1 MIVHIF
7 RNVFVEP
14 AIKDL
19 QLSISKNF
27 KFKIYDY
34 ENFFNITNIKS
45 ESLILYIIDLK
56 KIKRKNNFIIK
67 INQIKKI
74 LKKKKCQIYV
84 LYLNK
89 KKENFKSI
97 VSLNLSNFIISNKN
111 KNPALVFNTNA
122 IEKIKHIIFLLIN
135 ININQKIRALALDLD
150 NTLWDGVIGEDTK
163 LRLNYLQKENLR
175 LIKNLIDKGLI
186 ISIVSKNNI
195 KDVEKYKNK
204 TFKYILNKSKKFI
217 NWNEKLF
224 SINKFIKWS
233 KIHESNIIFVD
244 DSHIEIQKIQGR
256 FNKILC
262 INAQEIEIFN
272 FFLRAMNQDL
282 QKNTTSSKRILDLK
296 NNEKREE
303 IQKKNI
309 NIKKFFQ
316 IIKPEVIF
324 FRNHKKHLNRLE
336 EMSLK
341 INQFNTT
348 TKRYIKKEFEKIFE
362 NINNYVFTISLKDKF
377 GDSGVI
383 GYMIF
388 DSTKKNHLK
397 IIDLKLSCR
406 ALGRNLEFYFIYTLI
421 KKYFNKYKF
430 LTIDFKKTNRNS
442 PAKKLLENHGLLKGK
457 IDLKKIMK
465 FRNEKEII
473 TKFR

>member
-7 RNVFVEP
+7 RNVFIEP

-19 QLSISKNF
+19 ELSISKNF

-34 ENFFNITNIKS
+34 ENFFDITNITS
-45 ESLILYIIDLK
+45 GSLIIYIIDLK
-56 KIKRKNNFIIK
+56 KIKQKKYFIFK

-74 LKKKKCQIYV
+74 LKKNRSNIYI
-84 LYLNK
+84 LYLNNK
-89 KKENFKSI
+89 KKKFNSI

-135 ININQKIRALALDLD
+135 VNINQKIRALALDLD
-150 NTLWDGVIGEDTK
+150 NTLWNGVIGEDTK
-163 LRLNYLQKENLR
+163 LELNHLQKDNLR
-175 LIKNLIDKGLI
+175 LIKKLIDKGLI

-195 KDVEKYKNK
+195 NDVKKYKNK

-217 NWNEKLF
+217 NWNEKLL
-224 SINKFIKWS
+224 SINQFIKWS
-233 KIHESNIIFVD
+233 KIHEANILFVD
-244 DSHIEIQKIQGR
+244 DSHIEIQKIQDR

-262 INAQEIEIFN
+262 INAQEIQIFN
-272 FFLRAMNQDL
+272 FILEAMNQKL

-309 NIKKFFQ
+309 KNFFH

-324 FRNHKKHLNRLE
+324 YRNNKKHLNRLE

-348 TKRYIKKEFEKIFE
+348 KKRFIKKEFVEIFK
-362 NINNYVFTISLKDKF
+362 NLNNYVFTISLKDKF
-377 GDSGVI
+377 GDSGII

-388 DSTKKNHLK
+388 DNTQKNHLK

-421 KKYFNKYKF
+421 KKYFNKYRF
-430 LTIDFKKTNRNS
+430 LTIDFQKTDRNT
-442 PAKKLLENHGLLKGK
+442 PAKKLLENHGLHKGK
-457 IDLKKIMK
+457 IKIKKINK
-465 FRNEKEII
+465 FQNEKEII

>member
-7 RNVFVEP
+7 RNVFIEP

-19 QLSISKNF
+19 ELSISKNF

-34 ENFFNITNIKS
+34 ENFFDITNITS
-45 ESLILYIIDLK
+45 GSLIIYIIDLK
-56 KIKRKNNFIIK
+56 KIKQKKYFIFK

-74 LKKKKCQIYV
+74 LKKNRSNIYI
-84 LYLNK
+84 LYLNNK
-89 KKENFKSI
+89 KKKFNSI

-135 ININQKIRALALDLD
+135 VSISQKIRALALDLD
-150 NTLWDGVIGEDTK
+150 NTLWNGVIGEDTK
-163 LRLNYLQKENLR
+163 LELNYLQKENLR
-175 LIKNLIDKGLI
+175 LIKKLIDKGLI

-195 KDVEKYKNK
+195 KDVEEYKNK

-217 NWNEKLF
+217 NWNEKSL
-224 SINKFIKWS
+224 SINQFIKWS
-233 KIHESNIIFVD
+233 KMHESNILFVD

-262 INAQEIEIFN
+262 INGQEIQIFN
-272 FFLRAMNQDL
+272 FFLRAMNQNL
-282 QKNTTSSKRILDLK
+282 KKNTTSSKRILDLK

-303 IQKKNI
+303 IKKKNI
-309 NIKKFFQ
+309 KNFFQ

-324 FRNHKKHLNRLE
+324 FKNHKKHLNRLE

-348 TKRYIKKEFEKIFE
+348 KKRFIKKEFEEIIK
-362 NINNYVFTISLKDKF
+362 NLNNYVFTISLKDKF
-377 GDSGVI
+377 GDSGII

-388 DSTKKNHLK
+388 DNTQKNHLK

-421 KKYFNKYKF
+421 KKYFNKCEF
-430 LTIDFKKTNRNS
+430 LTIDFQKTDRNS

-457 IDLKKIMK
+457 IKIKKINK

>member
-7 RNVFVEP
+7 RNVFIEP

-19 QLSISKNF
+19 ELSISKIF

-34 ENFFNITNIKS
+34 ENFFDITNITS
-45 ESLILYIIDLK
+45 GSLIIYIIDLK
-56 KIKRKNNFIIK
+56 KIKQKKYFIFK

-74 LKKKKCQIYV
+74 LKKNRSNIYI
-84 LYLNK
+84 LYLNNK
-89 KKENFKSI
+89 KKKFNSI

-135 ININQKIRALALDLD
+135 VNINQKIRALALDLD
-150 NTLWDGVIGEDTK
+150 NTLWNGVIGEDTK
-163 LRLNYLQKENLR
+163 LELNHLQKDNLR
-175 LIKNLIDKGLI
+175 LIKKLIDKGLI

-195 KDVEKYKNK
+195 NDVKKYKNK

-217 NWNEKLF
+217 NWNEKLL
-224 SINKFIKWS
+224 SINQFIKWS
-233 KIHESNIIFVD
+233 KIHEANILFVD
-244 DSHIEIQKIQGR
+244 DSHIEIQKIQDR

-262 INAQEIEIFN
+262 INAQEIQIFN
-272 FFLRAMNQDL
+272 FILEAMNQKL

-309 NIKKFFQ
+309 KNFFH

-324 FRNHKKHLNRLE
+324 YRNNKKHLNRLE

-348 TKRYIKKEFEKIFE
+348 KKRFIKKEFVEIFK
-362 NINNYVFTISLKDKF
+362 NLNNYVFTISLKDKF
-377 GDSGVI
+377 GDSGII

-388 DSTKKNHLK
+388 DNTQKNHLK

-421 KKYFNKYKF
+421 KKYFNKYRF
-430 LTIDFKKTNRNS
+430 LTIDFQKTDRNT
-442 PAKKLLENHGLLKGK
+442 PAKKLLENHGLHKGK
-457 IDLKKIMK
+457 IKIKKINK
-465 FRNEKEII
+465 FQNEKEII